1 MTESSWYA
9 ERFDAT
15 YLEAYAHRDASEAV
29 RAAGALIEP
38 LGVRGRR
45 VLDLAC
51 GAGRYLEAVNALGA
65 HVVGLDLSMALLRA
79 ARAGKAAPPD
89 VVRADVRSLPFVAGA
104 FDGVISMF
112 TSFGYFP
119 TAAEDASVLQEAARV
134 LAPGG
139 FLVLDVFNAAAVART
154 LAPESERQSGRWTLH
169 ERRWLAG
176 GRVHKDITMRAGA
189 EVRTYHE
196 TVRLWPAPALV
207 AAVAAAGFRVEP
219 LRGDYDGAAFEPDRS
234 PRTIVIARRAA
245 TGAGGP

>member
-29 RAAGALIEP
+29 RAAGALIAP
-38 LGVRGRR
+38 LGVEGRR

-51 GAGRYLEAVNALGA
+51 GAGRYLDALTALGA
-65 HVVGLDLSMALLRA
+65 QVVGLDRSLALLQA
-79 ARAGKAAPPD
+79 ARAGKTEPPHL
-89 VVRADVRSLPFVAGA
+89 VRADVRHLPFRTGA
-104 FDGVISMF
+104 FGGVISMF

-119 TAAEDASVLQEAARV
+119 TVAEDTVVLQEAARV

-169 ERRWLAG
+169 ERRWLSD
-176 GRVHKDITMRAGA
+176 GRVHKDITMRAGS

-196 TVRLWPAPALV
+196 AVRLWPAPALV
-207 AAVAAAGFRVEP
+207 AAVAGAGFEVEP
-219 LRGDYDGAAFEPDRS
+219 LRGDYDGAPFAPDRS
-234 PRTIVIARRAA
+234 PRTIVLARRAA
-245 TGAGGP
+245 TGVEGR